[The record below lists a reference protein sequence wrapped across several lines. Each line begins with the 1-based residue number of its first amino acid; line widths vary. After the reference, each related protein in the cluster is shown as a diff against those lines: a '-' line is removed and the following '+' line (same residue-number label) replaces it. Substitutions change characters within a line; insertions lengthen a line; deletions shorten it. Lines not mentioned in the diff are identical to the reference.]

1 MRSLILMA
9 AMILLP
15 LTLSAAEKEES
26 DGLKVMSY
34 NIRVGTSRD
43 GTNSW
48 EFRYVATAE
57 MFKDQAPDVMGL
69 QEALESQVRFIEENF
84 RNYKSVGVGRDDGK
98 KKGEFMS
105 ILWNKKKVSLMKWGT
120 FWLSET
126 PDEPSKGWDAE
137 CFRTATWALMKDKKT
152 GSKFFV
158 VNTHLDHV
166 GKEARRNG
174 LKLIM
179 DRIAEMN
186 ESGLPVVLM
195 GDFNMLPAD
204 PAMKTVDEKMKS
216 ARNTA
221 GKTDDT
227 GTFNNWGKDSRI
239 LDYIYYSGFG
249 ECIEYQTVT
258 EKYADRK
265 FVSDHFPVFARLI
278 F

>member
-1 MRSLILMA
+1 MA

-15 LTLSAAEKEES
+15 LTLSAAEKEDS

-34 NIRVGTSRD
+34 NIRVATSRD

-126 PDEPSKGWDAE
+126 PDKPSKGWDAE

-152 GSKFFV
+152 KSRFYV

-186 ESGLPVVLM
+186 ESGFPVVLM

-221 GKTDDT
+221 RKTDNT

>member
-1 MRSLILMA
+1 MA

-57 MFKDQAPDVMGL
+57 MFKDQAPDIMGL

-105 ILWNKKKVSLMKWGT
+105 ILWNKKTVSLMKWGT

-126 PDEPSKGWDAE
+126 PDKPSKGWDAA

-152 GSKFFV
+152 KSRFYV

-174 LKLIM
+174 LNLIM
-179 DRIAEMN
+179 ERIAEIN
-186 ESGLPVVLM
+186 PKSLPVVLM
-195 GDFNMLPAD
+195 GDFNMKPSAPELKD
-204 PAMKTVDEKMKS
+204 VDARMSS
-216 ARNTA
+216 ARKVA
-221 GKTDDT
+221 LKTDNHN
-227 GTFNNWGKDSRI
+227 TFNGWGKADKDMVI
-239 LDYIYYSGFG
+239 DYIYISGFSS
-249 ECIEYQTVT
+249 CPEYRTVT
-258 EKYADRK
+258 GKYADRK
-265 FVSDHFPVFARLI
+265 FVSDHYPVFARLI

>member
-1 MRSLILMA
+1 MA

-15 LTLSAAEKEES
+15 LTLSAAEKEDS

-34 NIRVGTSRD
+34 NIRVATSRD

-105 ILWNKKKVSLMKWGT
+105 ILWNKKTVSLMKWGT

-126 PDEPSKGWDAE
+126 PDKPSKGWDAE

-152 GSKFFV
+152 KSRFYV

-166 GKEARRNG
+166 GKEARQNG
-174 LKLIM
+174 LNLIL
-179 DRIAEMN
+179 DRIAGMN
-186 ESGLPVVLM
+186 KSGFPVVLM

-221 GKTDDT
+221 GKTDNT